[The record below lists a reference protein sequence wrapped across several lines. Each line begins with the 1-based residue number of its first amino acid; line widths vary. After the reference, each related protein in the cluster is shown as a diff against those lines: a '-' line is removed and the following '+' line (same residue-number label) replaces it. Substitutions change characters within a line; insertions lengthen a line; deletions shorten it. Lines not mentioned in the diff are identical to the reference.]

1 LAEIIL
7 EARVQRFQRS
17 ALLPYPSSRL
27 FELVNDIERYPEFLP
42 WCSKAEILS
51 RQGAEVLAALTGR
64 KAGIEHAFTTRNV
77 ARYPEQIDIHLVD
90 GPLFER
96 LTGRW
101 RFTELGGTTDEGR
114 DESDAPV
121 GCKVELDLQFEFNRH
136 LLTGMLRSL
145 VSGLANGLVDAFCVR
160 AGQLY
165 QAGGQ
170 A

>member
-1 LAEIIL
+1 MK
-7 EARVQRFQRS
+7 RFQRS
-17 ALLPYPSSRL
+17 ALLPYPASRL

-51 RQGAEVLAALTGR
+51 RQGSEVLAALPMR

-77 ARYPEQIDIHLVD
+77 ARYPEQIDMHLVD
-90 GPLFER
+90 GPFER

-101 RFTELGGTTDEGR
+101 RFTELGGNT

-121 GCKVELDLQFEFNRH
+121 GCKVELDLQFEFTRH
-136 LLTGMLRSL
+136 LLTGMLRTL
-145 VSGLANGLVDAFCVR
+145 VSGWANGVVDAFCAR

>member
-1 LAEIIL
+1 LAEIIR
-7 EARVQRFQRS
+7 EARVKRFQRS
-17 ALLPYPSSRL
+17 ALLPYPASRL

-42 WCSKAEILS
+42 WCSKAEIFS
-51 RQGAEVLAALTGR
+51 RQGSEVLAALTVR

-90 GPLFER
+90 GPFER

-101 RFTELGGTTDEGR
+101 RFTDLGGKTGEGEG
-114 DESDAPV
+114 ESDAPV
-121 GCKVELDLQFEFNRH
+121 GCKVELDLQFEFTRH

-145 VSGLANGLVDAFCVR
+145 VSGWANGVVDAFCVR

>member
-1 LAEIIL
+1 
-7 EARVQRFQRS
+7 VKRFQRS
-17 ALLPYPSSRL
+17 ALLPYSAPRL

-42 WCSKAEILS
+42 WCSKAEIVS
-51 RQGAEVLAALTGR
+51 RQGSEVLAAITVR

-90 GPLFER
+90 GPFER

-101 RFTELGGTTDEGR
+101 RFTDLGGRTDEGQG
-114 DESDAPV
+114 ESDTPV
-121 GCKVELDLQFEFNRH
+121 GCKVELDLQFELHRH
-136 LLTGMLRSL
+136 LLTGMLRPF
-145 VSGLANGLVDAFCVR
+145 VPGAANGLVDAFCTR